1 MDTSN
6 QPKRRRIIADDEDEP
21 DFADNQS
28 VGSNPDEVI
37 DENPEDPDDDEG
49 EDLEEHWMDDYA
61 PAPELDY
68 YDPTMLAGE
77 DDVVQEDYAK
87 MMEARRAADEEL
99 DALDARRR
107 EQEEDA
113 EDNLEGINEREQ
125 EDLMSDEDDDDEEDE
140 DGLMPSER
148 SLNLEAFDC
157 PLREWIAEE
166 RTRREIQRRFRMFLN
181 SYYPGVEEVARWRA
195 KHDHLDGE
203 IPPLPPGIRVQ
214 AAVYLKKINDMCSQN
229 RSSLEV
235 SYLHLGEMQSL
246 LAIWLTD
253 LPKEMLQI
261 FDEVLYK
268 VVEEQFPHYRKIATE
283 AHVRIVALP
292 ISDRLRDLRQ
302 GDLNN
307 LVKVSGVVT
316 RRTGVHPMI
325 KATAYDC
332 KNCGQTL
339 GPFEGDAR
347 PTSCILCQAST
358 FFSIN
363 NQASIYGN
371 YQKLTLQES
380 PGTVPAGR
388 VPRWKDVIL
397 LGDLIDIAR
406 PGEEIEVTGI
416 YQHSQT
422 GLSRERNGFP
432 IFSTQIEANHVLK
445 KGGATNSD
453 LTDEDK
459 RRIRELSNDPNI
471 RQRIIRAMAP
481 SIYGHDHV
489 KTALAL
495 SLFGGCAKEG
505 GTGGA
510 HRVRGDINIL
520 LLGDPGTA
528 KSQVLKYAEK
538 TAPRAVYTTGKGASA
553 VGLTAG
559 VHKDPL
565 TREWTLEGGAL
576 VLADQGVCLIDEF
589 DKMNEQDRTSIH
601 EAMEQQTISLSKA
614 GIVASLQARCAVIAA
629 ANPIGGRYDPSFSLA
644 ENVELTDPILQR
656 FDILCVLQDTVD
668 TLVDEQLATFVVKSH
683 YRSHPDYNPD
693 MEDEEEEEMVQ
704 EPYDDEMMGDDE
716 ENIRPEARQRRSLP
730 TNLGAM
736 SKDGGVQPL
745 DQAILKK
752 YITYARNF
760 VKPVLHNVDSEKISS
775 LYADLRR
782 QSAISGGVPIAVRH
796 IESVMR
802 MSEASARMHL
812 RDHVREDDV
821 DLAIKVM
828 IKSFVQ
834 AQKVSVRKVLERSF
848 RKYVTHGEESN
859 QLLMHQLQTLITDS
873 EKNKKLRGISTDST
887 EVFMHDLENKAREL
901 NVYDLQPFYRS
912 ALFRNH
918 GLRLDDKR
926 QLIVKQY

>member
-1 MDTSN
+1 MTFLSLL
-6 QPKRRRIIADDEDEP
+6 PR
-21 DFADNQS
+21 S
-28 VGSNPDEVI
+28 
-37 DENPEDPDDDEG
+37 
-49 EDLEEHWMDDYA
+49 DYA

-68 YDPTMLAGE
+68 YDPTVLAA
-77 DDVVQEDYAK
+77 DDEGVPVDYQQ
-87 MMEARRAADEEL
+87 MMRDRRAAEEEL

-107 EQEEDA
+107 EQEEEK
-113 EDNLEGINEREQ
+113 EDGMEDINEREQ

-140 DGLMPSER
+140 DGLRPSER
-148 SLNLEAFDC
+148 ALNLEAFDC

-166 RTRREIQRRFRMFLN
+166 RTRREIQRRFRQFLTQ
-181 SYYPGVEEVARWRA
+181 YYPGVDDVLRWRA
-195 KHDHLDGE
+195 KHEHLDGE
-203 IPPLPPGIRVQ
+203 MPPLPPGIRVSPP
-214 AAVYLKKINDMCSQN
+214 VYLKKINDMCAQN
-229 RSSLEV
+229 RTSLEV

-253 LPKEMLQI
+253 LPKEMLHI
-261 FDEVLYK
+261 FDEVLYN
-268 VVEEQFPHYRKIATE
+268 VVLEQFPHYRKIATE
-283 AHVRIVALP
+283 AHVRIIALP
-292 ISDRLRDLRQ
+292 INDRLRDLRQ

-307 LVKVSGVVT
+307 LVKVVGVVT

-347 PTSCILCQAST
+347 PSSCISCQST
-358 FFSIN
+358 FFSMN
-363 NQASIYGN
+363 SQASVYGN

-380 PGTVPAGR
+380 PGSVPAGR

-422 GLSRERNGFP
+422 GLARDRNGFP
-432 IFSTQIEANHVLK
+432 IFGTQIEANHIQK
-445 KGGATNSD
+445 KGGSTNTD

-459 RRIRELSNDPNI
+459 RKIRELAGDPEI
-471 RQRIIRAMAP
+471 RERIIRTMAP
-481 SIYGHDHV
+481 SIYGHRHV

-510 HRVRGDINIL
+510 HRVRGDINVL

-538 TAPRAVYTTGKGASA
+538 ASPRSVYTTGKGASA

-559 VHKDPL
+559 VHRDPL
-565 TREWTLEGGAL
+565 TKDWTLEGGAL

-614 GIVASLQARCAVIAA
+614 GIVATLQARCAVLAA

-656 FDILCVLQDTVD
+656 FDILCVLQDEVD
-668 TLVDEQLATFVVKSH
+668 PIKDEQLASFVVRSH
-683 YRSHPDYNPD
+683 MRSHPDYTAGF
-693 MEDEEEEEMVQ
+693 EDEEVVDE
-704 EPYDDEMMGDDE
+704 DDELMDGLDEVGDGYEEDE
-716 ENIRPEARQRRSLP
+716 NLRRDNGARPRRARP
-730 TNLGAM
+730 TSLGAQ
-736 SKDGGVQPL
+736 SSDGGPQPL
-745 DQAILKK
+745 DQVMFKK
-752 YITYARNF
+752 YLTYARAF
-760 VKPVLHNVDSEKISS
+760 VKPVLHAVDSEKISS

-782 QSAISGGVPIAVRH
+782 QSSISGGVPIAVRH

-802 MSEASARMHL
+802 MAEASARMHL
-812 RDHVREDDV
+812 RDHVRDDDV
-821 DLAIKVM
+821 DLAIKVHTRDETPLPTSQFAFQQSRARVV
-828 IKSFVQ
+828 SFSFQVMLDSFIQ
-834 AQKVSVRKVLERSF
+834 AQKVSVRRVLMRSF
-848 RKYVTHGEESN
+848 RKYVTVGEESN
-859 QLLMHQLQTLITDS
+859 QLLMHQLQSLIT
-873 EKNKKLRGISTDST
+873 EAERYKKLKNVSTDST
-887 EVFMHDLENKAREL
+887 EVFINELEHRAKEL
-901 NVYDLQPFYRS
+901 NIFDLKPFYKS

-918 GLRLDDKR
+918 GLRIDERR
-926 QLIVKQY
+926 QVIVKQY